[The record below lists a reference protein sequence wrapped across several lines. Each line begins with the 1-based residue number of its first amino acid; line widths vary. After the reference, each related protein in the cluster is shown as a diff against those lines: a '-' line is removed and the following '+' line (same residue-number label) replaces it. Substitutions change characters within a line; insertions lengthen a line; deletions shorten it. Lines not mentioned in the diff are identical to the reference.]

1 MNRADA
7 LRTVIDCLNAEIAA
21 LKAFDVDALAAA
33 TTAKDRTLDTL
44 KGGSHAVS
52 DDEVRALAA
61 EAAQLNETAR
71 VFVNLMSA
79 NVRRQL
85 EQLNGGGQ
93 AATYAP
99 RNQLRVVA

>member
-7 LRTVIDCLNAEIAA
+7 LRSVIDCLQAEIAA

-33 TTAKDRTLDTL
+33 TVTKERSIGDLHGTARNEMT
-44 KGGSHAVS
+44 
-52 DDEVRALAA
+52 DEVRALAQ

-85 EQLNGGGQ
+85 DQLTGAGP
-93 AATYAP
+93 ATYGRPA
-99 RNQLRVVA
+99 LRVVA